1 MCAPSVGVDTRS
13 LSVVHPGSRPW
24 SHQPVTSMSTIVDNI
39 REAVERPK
47 VAGSCLLGIRRTPP
61 VRVSP
66 VSQNLTLRYEPII
79 SAEWQLRVDSNP
91 HL

>member
-1 MCAPSVGVDTRS
+1 MEREVDYAQS
-13 LSVVHPGSRPW
+13 FSHSMAVLESRLL
-24 SHQPVTSMSTIVDNI
+24 
-39 REAVERPK
+39 
-47 VAGSCLLGIRRTPP
+47 AGSCLLGIRRTPP